1 MLRIFL
7 ASFDTTK
14 ALEEASTK
22 VIEAENTVL
31 LLASTPTSALLGSRS
46 EAEICGAIRLE
57 RPFI

>member
-1 MLRIFL
+1 LRPSGIHSKSADVLRIFL

-31 LLASTPTSALLGSRS
+31 LLASTPTSALLGS
-46 EAEICGAIRLE
+46 
-57 RPFI
+57 